1 MHYTNENG
9 LSGNNSTQQT
19 TLSHETGT
27 IQVISRSTLLG
38 KEIDVYGSVEEP
50 MFKAKD
56 VAEWIEHSNI
66 TDFLNLVDDDEKGV
80 RKCLTPGGNQQVW
93 FLTEDG
99 LYEVLMQS
107 RKPIAKQFKK
117 GIKEILKSIRKTGS
131 YSVQPKTP
139 QTYLEAL
146 EALVEA
152 EKEKQ
157 RLELESK
164 QQKAVIEQKQVII
177 EQKEAEI
184 SIKDGKIEILEPKG
198 ESYDAIMS
206 SQGLVTINMIAAF
219 LGISARKLNQ
229 LLCQWGVQYK
239 QSKCYFLTYKYRDK
253 GYTKH
258 VPFPYLDNGVQ
269 KSREHMYWTEAGRKF
284 VIDLYNSKT
293 AA

>member
-1 MHYTNENG
+1 MATNIQIF
-9 LSGNNSTQQT
+9 NNP
-19 TLSHETGT
+19 EFGDVRT
-27 IQVISRSTLLG
+27 IIKEDGTLLF
-38 KEIDVYGSVEEP
+38 VAS
-50 MFKAKD
+50 D
-56 VAEWIEHSNI
+56 VAKSLGYAVPQKAVIDHCKHCSKMEHPSNKGTYI
-66 TDFLNLVDDDEKGV
+66 NLIPESDLYRLTMKSKLPRAEKFQDWV
-80 RKCLTPGGNQQVW
+80 C
-93 FLTEDG
+93 E
-99 LYEVLMQS
+99 EVI
-107 RKPIAKQFKK
+107 P
-117 GIKEILKSIRKTGS
+117 SIRKTGS

-164 QQKAVIEQKQVII
+164 QQQAVIEQKQVII

>member
-1 MHYTNENG
+1 MVTDMNDLILSKESSESEIKRYFNAVLELSKSDNEFPIN
-9 LSGNNSTQQT
+9 LDEVWM
-19 TLSHETGT
+19 L
-27 IQVISRSTLLG
+27 
-38 KEIDVYGSVEEP
+38 VYS
-50 MFKAKD
+50 
-56 VAEWIEHSNI
+56 
-66 TDFLNLVDDDEKGV
+66 EKGKAV
-80 RKCLTPGGNQQVW
+80 RALKENFIEGVDYVSNEVFAQNGKNPQGGRPSNEYHLTVSCMEFFIARKVRPVFEVYRQV
-93 FLTEDG
+93 FHKVVKHEL
-99 LYEVLMQS
+99 S
-107 RKPIAKQFKK
+107 RKELA
-117 GIKEILKSIRKTGS
+117 LMV
-131 YSVQPKTP
+131 VQAEEERER
-139 QTYLEAL
+139 LAL
-146 EALVEA
+146 EN
-152 EKEKQ
+152 KQ
-157 RLELESK
+157 LE
-164 QQKAVIEQKQVII
+164 AVIEQKQVII

>member
-1 MHYTNENG
+1 METIKVFNSPQFGEVRTAGTSDNPMFCLSDLCRCLG
-9 LSGNNSTQQT
+9 LSAKGVNQRLDKGVISTYPLQTAGGTQQA
-19 TLSHETGT
+19 LF
-27 IQVISRSTLLG
+27 V
-38 KEIDVYGSVEEP
+38 
-50 MFKAKD
+50 
-56 VAEWIEHSNI
+56 N
-66 TDFLNLVDDDEKGV
+66 
-80 RKCLTPGGNQQVW
+80 
-93 FLTEDG
+93 EDG
-99 LYEVLMQS
+99 LYDVILDS
-107 RKPIAKQFKK
+107 RKPEAKAFRKW
-117 GIKEILKSIRKTGS
+117 ITSEVLPSIRKTGS

-146 EALVEA
+146 EALVDA

-164 QQKAVIEQKQVII
+164 QQQAVIEQKQVII